1 MKNSHVESQ
10 QRLMY
15 IELAIAD
22 IEKFTVVTGEI
33 SI

>member
-10 QRLMY
+10 QRLMH

-22 IEKFTVVTGEI
+22 IEKFTNVNANL
-33 SI
+33 